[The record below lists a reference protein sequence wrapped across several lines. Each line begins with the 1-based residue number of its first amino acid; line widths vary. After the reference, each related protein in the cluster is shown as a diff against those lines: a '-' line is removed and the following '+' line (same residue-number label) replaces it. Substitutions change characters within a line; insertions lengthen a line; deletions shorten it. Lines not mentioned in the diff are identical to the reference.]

1 MNLVRNHHGN
11 LTYKIIGLAMRV
23 HRNLGPGLLESVY
36 RRCLCHELRLADIPP
51 EQEVYLPIHYNG
63 IDIESGYRADII
75 VRGEVLLELKA
86 VEHLGPLH
94 EAQLLTYLRISRC
107 RLGLLMNFNALSL
120 AFQRRALGPPC
131 SGVRPGAADGYA
143 TIPIAGSASAAR

>member
-1 MNLVRNHHGN
+1 MNLEPNHNGD
-11 LTYKIIGLAMRV
+11 LTYNIIGLAMRV

-36 RRCLCHELRLADIPP
+36 RRCLCHELSLANVPF

-63 IDIESGYRADII
+63 IDIASGYRADII

-86 VEHLGPLH
+86 VEHLGSLH

-120 AFQRRALGPPC
+120 AVRRRAL
-131 SGVRPGAADGYA
+131 
-143 TIPIAGSASAAR
+143 